1 MIIEE
6 AKRVLKIESE
16 AVLKLINRI
25 DMDFEKSVQLV
36 SQCQGKVIITG
47 MGKSGLIGAKIAS
60 TLTSTGTASFFLH
73 PAESSHGDLGVI
85 SVQDIVIGI
94 SNQGE
99 SEELFPILNHVAR
112 KGIDLIA
119 MTGNP
124 SSTLAKAAKYTLD
137 TSVEEEACPLGLAPT
152 TSTTVCLAMGD
163 ALAMSVLKLKG
174 FNKENYAE
182 LHPGGS
188 LGRRLLTKVK
198 DVMHTGESLPLVQ
211 AEDDM
216 SKVVSLMTSKEVRGV
231 AGVINNQDE
240 IIGIITDGDIR
251 RRLEKNK
258 NPFNEK
264 AGDLMSKNPKTIE
277 ASELAEKALFLM
289 EQFTIQTLFV
299 VDRKAENT
307 KRPVGLL
314 HLQDLL
320 KAKIR

>member
-6 AKRVLKIESE
+6 AKRVLKIESDALMSLVE
-16 AVLKLINRI
+16 RING
-25 DMDFEKSVQLV
+25 DFEQAVQLI
-36 SQCQGKVIITG
+36 SQCEGKVIVTG

-60 TLTSTGTASFFLH
+60 TMTSTGTPSLFLH

-85 SVQDIVIGI
+85 SSNDIVIAI

-99 SEELFPILNHVAR
+99 SAELFPVLNYVAR
-112 KGIDLIA
+112 KGIPLIA

-124 SSTLAKAAKYTLD
+124 ESTLAKAAKYLLN
-137 TSVEEEACPLGLAPT
+137 TSVSEEACPLGLAPT
-152 TSTTVCLAMGD
+152 TSTTVTLAMGD
-163 ALAMSVLKLKG
+163 ALAMSILKIKG
-174 FNKENYAE
+174 FKKENYAE

-198 DVMHTGESLPLVQ
+198 DVMHTGEALPLVKV
-211 AEDDM
+211 DDEM

-231 AGVINNQDE
+231 AGVVNENDE

-251 RRLEKNK
+251 RRLEKSQ
-258 NPFNEK
+258 NPFVEK
-264 AGDLMSKNPKTIE
+264 AGDLMSKNPKTVE

-299 VDRKAENT
+299 VDKTSENV
-307 KRPVGLL
+307 KCPVGLL